1 MARNSGSGDLG
12 VGGSGSTTPLQI
24 CRIRSRPT
32 RICSRFSAVDG
43 DTVRNRFLR
52 CTQGMTSR
60 STFRPTVETGGRNLI
75 GHSSVCTWFT
85 RQSTGRPDHS
95 GARNGIP
102 LQTST
107 IRSASLK
114 FRR

>member
-1 MARNSGSGDLG
+1 ME
-12 VGGSGSTTPLQI
+12 
-24 CRIRSRPT
+24 
-32 RICSRFSAVDG
+32 G

-52 CTQGMTSR
+52 CTQGMTVLSMC
-60 STFRPTVETGGRNLI
+60 RPTVETGGRKRI

-85 RQSTGRPDHS
+85 KQITGRRDHS
-95 GARNGIP
+95 GARKGIP
-102 LQTST
+102 LHTST